1 MPQGSPPLFSVRR
14 SASILALALIA
25 ALGLFSSEVWA
36 QSAVEEKPSNLTAQ
50 VVAAGI
56 QLNWNAPQARA
67 AEVDGYQI
75 LRRRP
80 DEGEALL
87 LVLVADT
94 GSTTTRYLDATATEP
109 GVSYIY
115 RVKARRGHE
124 LSRIANKVQLTY
136 TAPEPQPTL
145 QPEPAPTLETTPAL
159 EPEPAPAGV
168 TVELGDITDL
178 QRPQFLVG
186 ELDGGAETVNRY
198 RFTISEPK
206 KLGLGLRQQETN
218 ADLVLVDAEG
228 AELRA
233 ARKAGAANEWITVT
247 LLAGAY
253 EARIEAQEAGV
264 STYMFRYGVEAP
276 NPTVVQRL
284 LAELQ
289 QEEQEPDPVIATQ
302 QQATPADLAPSNLSA
317 ESTAGGVQLTWE
329 APAADAASVTGY
341 RIIRTHIGANGGADV
356 TDEIETGSTDLSYL
370 DAAANIEGVTYTYQV
385 TALREGV
392 ASEATSAVTVTYLWA
407 SLAPTNLRAT
417 ITADGVLLE
426 WDAPAVGVTSV
437 ITYDVTRTG
446 TDARGSYL
454 RMQADIGSTRLL
466 FLDRTVLRVGP
477 DTYLVQAVRRTGSS
491 AASNE
496 VTVFYQTELLAPSNL
511 RAALTADGVQLE
523 WDAPA
528 ADAASVTGYRI
539 TRTQAGAAGGADV
552 TTEIE
557 TDSTD
562 PSYLDAAA
570 NLESAAYTYQVTAV
584 RRGVASEASNEV
596 TVTYL
601 WASLAPSNL
610 RAASTAGGVQ
620 LEWDAPAADAASV
633 TGYRITRTQA
643 GAAGGA
649 DVTTEIETDST
660 DLSHLDA
667 AANVESAAYTYQVA
681 AVRGVVSSEASN
693 EVTVTY
699 LWASL
704 APSNLRAALTA
715 DGVQLEWD
723 APAADAASVTGYRI
737 TRTQA
742 GAAGG
747 ADVTTEID
755 TGSTDLSHLDAAA
768 NVESAAYTYQVAA
781 VRGVVSSEASNE
793 VTVTYLWASLAP
805 SNLRVLSSDFVVQL
819 EWDAPAADAASVTG
833 YRIKRTKTK
842 ADGTEVRTQ
851 IDIGRNRR
859 AYSDNTVDISVSAY
873 TYQVHALRGGVR
885 SEASN
890 DVTVNY
896 GRSWAPS
903 NLSADSRGDGMAL
916 TWDAPDRGTQYVTN
930 YVVKRTSIGG
940 AGGRTITEDTPSTGR
955 DYLDRTDMVEG
966 ETYSYTVNARFDW
979 GDLSQPSD
987 ALIVTYLPEQQ
998 GLPTAP
1004 GGLRAVYQPDDA
1016 IVLEWDLPLEDG
1028 ASVTG
1033 YEVTWLKGPELEVY
1047 NARRWEQPHPIQWGQ
1062 PESVTVDSTTTSYR
1076 STSPSGWGT
1085 ALRREDWGRYYN
1097 FSVRAL
1103 RADGEHSRS
1112 HNVIVQLVPQLQE
1125 LMGPNDDYSADIST
1139 TGSVTV
1145 DGSVSGTMEV
1155 PLDRDWFAVE
1165 LQAGQTYFLDVIREE
1180 RPNRRGYYAR
1190 WLTSVHDSEG
1200 RSIPGTIAAYNGK
1213 YGNAALPF
1221 TPLESGTH
1229 YIAVGNIED
1238 ARWFSVG
1245 AYTVGVRAVSL
1256 PELQLGEIGE
1266 QPSTSRLINV
1276 GDTVLSSMD
1285 YIVRTNHQMGDF
1297 GEWYDFADID
1307 WWRVRLEPDVSYAIE
1322 MKGWSTGDGT
1332 LIDPQLLRLRDP
1344 HGAPINGIEIWDDV
1358 EGQVGPAS
1366 KLVNHNSL
1374 IVITPR
1380 VAADYHILAT
1390 ANNDWYDPDDGL
1402 EEQEPGTYTVA
1413 VNVIED
1419 LTPDVPADTR
1429 TSASVAVDGEPYVG
1443 RIIPIY
1449 DSDWVAVE
1457 LEAANTYHI
1466 AVNVFPGHGIPMKD
1480 VGSAGVFDA
1489 NGLRLPGSGMYGGWG
1504 SLPSYYDAAIVTP
1517 GKSGTYYIDVRG
1529 LGRGVGD
1536 YALTVTLVDTA
1547 TQETI
1552 DAIAD
1557 DVEMLEVDA
1566 PVIVALE
1573 AAESR
1578 WFAIQLDAGET
1589 YHFLHTTELWEGVI
1603 HGLYD
1608 DSGELVAWDPGQR
1621 KPAVEN
1627 RDYLREKRLSYTPV
1641 FSGTYYIRVA
1651 RGVQRRIRRWTPP
1664 PVDYTLSVSLIE
1676 SEREFSQKDRDAKLF
1691 VAIVRE
1697 LETKLQPGVMTT
1709 DEASLEREVRWYTM
1723 ALEGGARYWLSVRST
1738 VPLEDV
1744 HPGLIDPS
1752 LAQPYIRVVFTD
1764 QGEIAYSAPHK
1775 AGRIYDI
1782 DLDLLPAESCIYH
1795 FGILSQYLAPYN
1807 VSVTK
1812 LADGDGDAP
1821 VCGQGDDGIAGG
1833 ESDEEDDSN
1842 GDVVTA
1848 VQVVAEST
1856 DLPADIDTPGVV
1868 EVGVISRGEIEE
1880 VGDADWFR
1888 VSLNAGVTYQIDME
1902 GLWTGYADSSGTW
1915 VGVGTLVDPLLSA
1928 IYDASGQL
1936 IPGSGD
1942 QTEEGNG
1949 GTGQN
1954 SRTVFTPA
1962 SSGDYFIEATA
1973 TSAWLGTYVL
1983 IVTELE

>member
-1 MPQGSPPLFSVRR
+1 MPQSSPPLFSVRR

-56 QLNWNAPQARA
+56 QLNWNAPEARA

-94 GSTTTRYLDATATEP
+94 GSTATSYLDATATEP

-124 LSRIANKVQLTY
+124 LSRFANKVQLTY
-136 TAPEPQPTL
+136 TAPAPEPQPTL
-145 QPEPAPTLETTPAL
+145 Q
-159 EPEPAPAGV
+159 PEPAPAGV

-218 ADLVLVDAEG
+218 ADLVLVDAAG

-247 LLAGAY
+247 LLVGAY

-289 QEEQEPDPVIATQ
+289 QEEQEPDPVISTQ

-317 ESTAGGVQLTWE
+317 ESTAGGVQLEWD

-341 RIIRTHIGANGGADV
+341 RIIRTQIGANGGADV

-370 DAAANIEGVTYTYQV
+370 DAAANIEGATYTYQV

-426 WDAPAVGVTSV
+426 WDAPAVGVASV

-446 TDARGSYL
+446 TDASGSYL

-466 FLDRTVLRVGP
+466 FLDRTVIRMGP

-496 VTVFYQTELLAPSNL
+496 VTVFYQTE
-511 RAALTADGVQLE
+511 
-523 WDAPA
+523 
-528 ADAASVTGYRI
+528 
-539 TRTQAGAAGGADV
+539 
-552 TTEIE
+552 
-557 TDSTD
+557 
-562 PSYLDAAA
+562 
-570 NLESAAYTYQVTAV
+570 
-584 RRGVASEASNEV
+584 
-596 TVTYL
+596 
-601 WASLAPSNL
+601 
-610 RAASTAGGVQ
+610 
-620 LEWDAPAADAASV
+620 
-633 TGYRITRTQA
+633 
-643 GAAGGA
+643 
-649 DVTTEIETDST
+649 
-660 DLSHLDA
+660 
-667 AANVESAAYTYQVA
+667 
-681 AVRGVVSSEASN
+681 
-693 EVTVTY
+693 
-699 LWASL
+699 SL

-742 GAAGG
+742 GVAGG
-747 ADVTTEID
+747 ADVTTEIETD
-755 TGSTDLSHLDAAA
+755 STGPSYLDAAA
-768 NVESAAYTYQVAA
+768 NVESAAYTYQVTA
-781 VRGVVSSEASNE
+781 VRRGLASEASNEVTVTYLWASLAPSSLRAALTADGVQLEWDAPAADAASVTGYRITRTHIGANGGADVTTEIETGSTDLSHLDAVANVESAAYTYQVTAMRGGVSSEASNE

-873 TYQVHALRGGVR
+873 TYQLHALRGGVR
-885 SEASN
+885 SESSN

-1047 NARRWEQPHPIQWGQ
+1047 NARRWGQPQPIQWGQ

-1085 ALRREDWGRYYN
+1085 ALRREDWGLYYN

-1125 LMGPNDDYSADIST
+1125 LMGPDDDYSADTST

-1165 LQAGQTYFLDVIREE
+1165 LQAGQTYFLDVIMEE

-1276 GDTVLSSMD
+1276 GESVLSSMD

-1322 MKGWSTGDGT
+1322 MKGWTTGDGT

-1358 EGQVGPAS
+1358 GGQVGPAS

-1402 EEQEPGTYTVA
+1402 EEQEPGTYTMA
-1413 VNVIED
+1413 VNVIKD

-1429 TSASVAVDGEPYVG
+1429 TPAGVAVDGEPYVG

-1466 AVNVFPGHGIPMKD
+1466 AVNVFPGNGIPMKD

-1517 GKSGTYYIDVRG
+1517 GKSGTYYIDARG

-1536 YALTVTLVDTA
+1536 YAVTVTLVDTV

-1557 DVEMLEVDA
+1557 DLEMLEVDA

-1621 KPAVEN
+1621 KTTVED
-1627 RDYLREKRLSYTPV
+1627 RDYLREKRLSYTPL

-1651 RGVQRRIRRWTPP
+1651 RGVHRRIRWWTPP

-1821 VCGQGDDGIAGG
+1821 VCGQGDDGIAEG
-1833 ESDEEDDSN
+1833 ESDKEADSN
-1842 GDVVTA
+1842 GARGNA

>member
-1 MPQGSPPLFSVRR
+1 M
-14 SASILALALIA
+14 
-25 ALGLFSSEVWA
+25 
-36 QSAVEEKPSNLTAQ
+36 
-50 VVAAGI
+50 
-56 QLNWNAPQARA
+56 
-67 AEVDGYQI
+67 
-75 LRRRP
+75 
-80 DEGEALL
+80 
-87 LVLVADT
+87 
-94 GSTTTRYLDATATEP
+94 
-109 GVSYIY
+109 
-115 RVKARRGHE
+115 
-124 LSRIANKVQLTY
+124 
-136 TAPEPQPTL
+136 
-145 QPEPAPTLETTPAL
+145 
-159 EPEPAPAGV
+159 
-168 TVELGDITDL
+168 
-178 QRPQFLVG
+178 
-186 ELDGGAETVNRY
+186 
-198 RFTISEPK
+198 
-206 KLGLGLRQQETN
+206 
-218 ADLVLVDAEG
+218 
-228 AELRA
+228 
-233 ARKAGAANEWITVT
+233 
-247 LLAGAY
+247 
-253 EARIEAQEAGV
+253 
-264 STYMFRYGVEAP
+264 
-276 NPTVVQRL
+276 
-284 LAELQ
+284 
-289 QEEQEPDPVIATQ
+289 
-302 QQATPADLAPSNLSA
+302 
-317 ESTAGGVQLTWE
+317 
-329 APAADAASVTGY
+329 
-341 RIIRTHIGANGGADV
+341 
-356 TDEIETGSTDLSYL
+356 
-370 DAAANIEGVTYTYQV
+370 
-385 TALREGV
+385 
-392 ASEATSAVTVTYLWA
+392 
-407 SLAPTNLRAT
+407 
-417 ITADGVLLE
+417 
-426 WDAPAVGVTSV
+426 
-437 ITYDVTRTG
+437 
-446 TDARGSYL
+446 
-454 RMQADIGSTRLL
+454 
-466 FLDRTVLRVGP
+466 
-477 DTYLVQAVRRTGSS
+477 
-491 AASNE
+491 
-496 VTVFYQTELLAPSNL
+496 
-511 RAALTADGVQLE
+511 
-523 WDAPA
+523 
-528 ADAASVTGYRI
+528 
-539 TRTQAGAAGGADV
+539 
-552 TTEIE
+552 
-557 TDSTD
+557 
-562 PSYLDAAA
+562 
-570 NLESAAYTYQVTAV
+570 
-584 RRGVASEASNEV
+584 
-596 TVTYL
+596 
-601 WASLAPSNL
+601 
-610 RAASTAGGVQ
+610 
-620 LEWDAPAADAASV
+620 
-633 TGYRITRTQA
+633 
-643 GAAGGA
+643 
-649 DVTTEIETDST
+649 
-660 DLSHLDA
+660 
-667 AANVESAAYTYQVA
+667 
-681 AVRGVVSSEASN
+681 
-693 EVTVTY
+693 TY

-715 DGVQLEWD
+715 GGVQLEWD

-805 SNLRVLSSDFVVQL
+805 SNLRVLSRDFVVQL

-873 TYQVHALRGGVR
+873 TYQVHALRGSVR

-940 AGGRTITEDTPSTGR
+940 AGGRTITADTPSTGR

-987 ALIVTYLPEQQ
+987 ALIVTYLPEPQ

-1125 LMGPNDDYSADIST
+1125 LMGPNDDYSADTST

-1145 DGSVSGTMEV
+1145 DGAVSGTMEV

-1322 MKGWSTGDGT
+1322 MKGWPTGDGT

-1402 EEQEPGTYTVA
+1402 EEQEPGTYTMA

-1466 AVNVFPGHGIPMKD
+1466 EVNVFPGHGIPMKD
-1480 VGSAGVFDA
+1480 VGSTGVFDA

-1536 YALTVTLVDTA
+1536 YAVTVTLVDTA

-1589 YHFLHTTELWEGVI
+1589 YHFLHTTEVWEGVI

-1651 RGVQRRIRRWTPP
+1651 GGVQRRIRRWTPP
-1664 PVDYTLSVSLIE
+1664 RVDYTLSVSLIE

-1833 ESDEEDDSN
+1833 ASDEEDDLS

-1856 DLPADIDTPGVV
+1856 DLPADMDTPGVV

-1880 VGDADWFR
+1880 VADADWFR

>member
-1 MPQGSPPLFSVRR
+1 MPQSSPPLFSVRR

-94 GSTTTRYLDATATEP
+94 GSTATSYLDATATEP

-124 LSRIANKVQLTY
+124 LSRFANKVQLTY
-136 TAPEPQPTL
+136 TAPEPEPQPTL
-145 QPEPAPTLETTPAL
+145 QPEPAPT
-159 EPEPAPAGV
+159 GV

-178 QRPQFLVG
+178 QRPRFLVG

-218 ADLVLVDAEG
+218 ADLVLVDAAG

-233 ARKAGAANEWITVT
+233 ARKAGTANEWITVT
-247 LLAGAY
+247 LLVGAY

-289 QEEQEPDPVIATQ
+289 QEEQEPDPVISTQ

-370 DAAANIEGVTYTYQV
+370 DAAANIEGATYTYQL

-426 WDAPAVGVTSV
+426 WDAPAVGVASV

-446 TDARGSYL
+446 TDASGSYL

-466 FLDRTVLRVGP
+466 FLDRTVLRMGP

-552 TTEIE
+552 TTEI
-557 TDSTD
+557 
-562 PSYLDAAA
+562 
-570 NLESAAYTYQVTAV
+570 
-584 RRGVASEASNEV
+584 
-596 TVTYL
+596 
-601 WASLAPSNL
+601 
-610 RAASTAGGVQ
+610 
-620 LEWDAPAADAASV
+620 
-633 TGYRITRTQA
+633 
-643 GAAGGA
+643 
-649 DVTTEIETDST
+649 
-660 DLSHLDA
+660 
-667 AANVESAAYTYQVA
+667 
-681 AVRGVVSSEASN
+681 
-693 EVTVTY
+693 
-699 LWASL
+699 
-704 APSNLRAALTA
+704 
-715 DGVQLEWD
+715 
-723 APAADAASVTGYRI
+723 
-737 TRTQA
+737 
-742 GAAGG
+742 
-747 ADVTTEID
+747 D

-768 NVESAAYTYQVAA
+768 NVESAAYTYQVTAM
-781 VRGVVSSEASNE
+781 RGVVSSEASNE

-873 TYQVHALRGGVR
+873 TYQVHALRGSVR

-916 TWDAPDRGTQYVTN
+916 TWDAPDRGTPYVTN

-940 AGGRTITEDTPSTGR
+940 AGGRTITADTPSTGR
-955 DYLDRTDMVEG
+955 DYLDRTGMVEG

-1085 ALRREDWGRYYN
+1085 ALRREDWGLYYN

-1125 LMGPNDDYSADIST
+1125 LMGPNDDYSADTST

-1165 LQAGQTYFLDVIREE
+1165 LQSGQTYFLDVIMEE

-1200 RSIPGTIAAYNGK
+1200 RSIPGTITAYNGK

-1266 QPSTSRLINV
+1266 QPRTSRLINV
-1276 GDTVLSSMD
+1276 GESVLSSMD

-1322 MKGWSTGDGT
+1322 MKGWTTGDGT

-1402 EEQEPGTYTVA
+1402 EEQEPGTYAMA

-1429 TSASVAVDGEPYVG
+1429 TPAGVAVDGEPYVG

-1457 LEAANTYHI
+1457 FEAANTYHI
-1466 AVNVFPGHGIPMKD
+1466 EVNVFPGHGIPMKD

-1536 YALTVTLVDTA
+1536 YAVTVTLVDTV

-1557 DVEMLEVDA
+1557 DLEMLEVDA

-1621 KPAVEN
+1621 KPFVED

-1651 RGVQRRIRRWTPP
+1651 RGVHRRIRWWTPP

-1821 VCGQGDDGIAGG
+1821 VCGQGDDGIAEGESGDGIAGG

-1842 GDVVTA
+1842 GARVTA
-1848 VQVVAEST
+1848 VHVVLEST

-1973 TSAWLGTYVL
+1973 TSAWRGTYVL

>member
-14 SASILALALIA
+14 SASILAVALIA
-25 ALGLFSSEVWA
+25 AFGLFSSEVWA

-94 GSTTTRYLDATATEP
+94 GSTTTRYLDDTATEP

-198 RFTISEPK
+198 RFTLSEPE

-218 ADLVLVDAEG
+218 ADLVVVDAEG

-370 DAAANIEGVTYTYQV
+370 DAAANIEGATYTYQV

-392 ASEATSAVTVTYLWA
+392 ASEATSAITVTYLWV

-426 WDAPAVGVTSV
+426 WDAPAVSVTSV

-446 TDARGSYL
+446 TDASGSYL

-496 VTVFYQTELLAPSNL
+496 VTVFYQTESLAPSNLRAASTAGGVQLEWDAPAADAASVTGYRITRTHIGANGGADVTTEIETDSTDPSYLDAAANVESAAYTYQITAVRRGVASEASNEVTVTYLWASLAPSNL
-511 RAALTADGVQLE
+511 RAALTAGGVQLE

-562 PSYLDAAA
+562 PSYLDAPA
-570 NLESAAYTYQVTAV
+570 NVESAAYTYQVAAV
-584 RRGVASEASNEV
+584 RGVVSSEASNEV

-649 DVTTEIETDST
+649 DVTTEIDTGANQ
-660 DLSHLDA
+660 LSHLDA
-667 AANVESAAYTYQVA
+667 AANVESAAYTYQVT

-805 SNLRVLSSDFVVQL
+805 SNLRVLSRDFVVQL

-873 TYQVHALRGGVR
+873 TYQVHALRERCHRELRPCSVR
-885 SEASN
+885 SECAVRLGRSESASN

-940 AGGRTITEDTPSTGR
+940 AGGRTIQRERTADTPSTGR
-955 DYLDRTDMVEG
+955 DAGRPYLDRTDMVEG
-966 ETYSYTVNARFDW
+966 ETYSYTVNARFDSTHQRRSSSL
-979 GDLSQPSD
+979 GDLSQPS
-987 ALIVTYLPEQQ
+987 YL
-998 GLPTAP
+998 
-1004 GGLRAVYQPDDA
+1004 
-1016 IVLEWDLPLEDG
+1016 
-1028 ASVTG
+1028 
-1033 YEVTWLKGPELEVY
+1033 
-1047 NARRWEQPHPIQWGQ
+1047 HP
-1062 PESVTVDSTTTSYR
+1062 
-1076 STSPSGWGT
+1076 
-1085 ALRREDWGRYYN
+1085 
-1097 FSVRAL
+1097 
-1103 RADGEHSRS
+1103 
-1112 HNVIVQLVPQLQE
+1112 
-1125 LMGPNDDYSADIST
+1125 
-1139 TGSVTV
+1139 
-1145 DGSVSGTMEV
+1145 
-1155 PLDRDWFAVE
+1155 
-1165 LQAGQTYFLDVIREE
+1165 
-1180 RPNRRGYYAR
+1180 
-1190 WLTSVHDSEG
+1190 
-1200 RSIPGTIAAYNGK
+1200 
-1213 YGNAALPF
+1213 
-1221 TPLESGTH
+1221 
-1229 YIAVGNIED
+1229 
-1238 ARWFSVG
+1238 
-1245 AYTVGVRAVSL
+1245 
-1256 PELQLGEIGE
+1256 
-1266 QPSTSRLINV
+1266 
-1276 GDTVLSSMD
+1276 
-1285 YIVRTNHQMGDF
+1285 
-1297 GEWYDFADID
+1297 
-1307 WWRVRLEPDVSYAIE
+1307 
-1322 MKGWSTGDGT
+1322 
-1332 LIDPQLLRLRDP
+1332 
-1344 HGAPINGIEIWDDV
+1344 
-1358 EGQVGPAS
+1358 
-1366 KLVNHNSL
+1366 
-1374 IVITPR
+1374 
-1380 VAADYHILAT
+1380 
-1390 ANNDWYDPDDGL
+1390 
-1402 EEQEPGTYTVA
+1402 
-1413 VNVIED
+1413 
-1419 LTPDVPADTR
+1419 
-1429 TSASVAVDGEPYVG
+1429 
-1443 RIIPIY
+1443 
-1449 DSDWVAVE
+1449 
-1457 LEAANTYHI
+1457 
-1466 AVNVFPGHGIPMKD
+1466 
-1480 VGSAGVFDA
+1480 
-1489 NGLRLPGSGMYGGWG
+1489 
-1504 SLPSYYDAAIVTP
+1504 
-1517 GKSGTYYIDVRG
+1517 
-1529 LGRGVGD
+1529 
-1536 YALTVTLVDTA
+1536 
-1547 TQETI
+1547 
-1552 DAIAD
+1552 
-1557 DVEMLEVDA
+1557 
-1566 PVIVALE
+1566 PVI
-1573 AAESR
+1573 
-1578 WFAIQLDAGET
+1578 
-1589 YHFLHTTELWEGVI
+1589 
-1603 HGLYD
+1603 
-1608 DSGELVAWDPGQR
+1608 
-1621 KPAVEN
+1621 
-1627 RDYLREKRLSYTPV
+1627 
-1641 FSGTYYIRVA
+1641 
-1651 RGVQRRIRRWTPP
+1651 
-1664 PVDYTLSVSLIE
+1664 
-1676 SEREFSQKDRDAKLF
+1676 
-1691 VAIVRE
+1691 
-1697 LETKLQPGVMTT
+1697 
-1709 DEASLEREVRWYTM
+1709 
-1723 ALEGGARYWLSVRST
+1723 
-1738 VPLEDV
+1738 
-1744 HPGLIDPS
+1744 
-1752 LAQPYIRVVFTD
+1752 
-1764 QGEIAYSAPHK
+1764 
-1775 AGRIYDI
+1775 
-1782 DLDLLPAESCIYH
+1782 
-1795 FGILSQYLAPYN
+1795 
-1807 VSVTK
+1807 
-1812 LADGDGDAP
+1812 
-1821 VCGQGDDGIAGG
+1821 
-1833 ESDEEDDSN
+1833 
-1842 GDVVTA
+1842 
-1848 VQVVAEST
+1848 
-1856 DLPADIDTPGVV
+1856 
-1868 EVGVISRGEIEE
+1868 
-1880 VGDADWFR
+1880 
-1888 VSLNAGVTYQIDME
+1888 
-1902 GLWTGYADSSGTW
+1902 
-1915 VGVGTLVDPLLSA
+1915 
-1928 IYDASGQL
+1928 
-1936 IPGSGD
+1936 
-1942 QTEEGNG
+1942 
-1949 GTGQN
+1949 
-1954 SRTVFTPA
+1954 
-1962 SSGDYFIEATA
+1962 
-1973 TSAWLGTYVL
+1973 
-1983 IVTELE
+1983 

>member
-1 MPQGSPPLFSVRR
+1 MPQSSPPLFSVRR

-94 GSTTTRYLDATATEP
+94 GSTATSYLDATATEP

-124 LSRIANKVQLTY
+124 LSRFANKVQLTY
-136 TAPEPQPTL
+136 TAPEPEPQPTL
-145 QPEPAPTLETTPAL
+145 QPEPAPT
-159 EPEPAPAGV
+159 GV

-178 QRPQFLVG
+178 QRPRFLVG

-218 ADLVLVDAEG
+218 ADLVLVDAAG

-233 ARKAGAANEWITVT
+233 ARKAGTANEWITVT
-247 LLAGAY
+247 LLVGAY

-302 QQATPADLAPSNLSA
+302 QQATPADLAPSNLRA
-317 ESTAGGVQLTWE
+317 ALTAGGVQLEWD

-370 DAAANIEGVTYTYQV
+370 DAAANIEGATYTYQL

-426 WDAPAVGVTSV
+426 WDAPAVGVASV

-446 TDARGSYL
+446 TDASGSYL

-466 FLDRTVLRVGP
+466 FLDRTVLRMGP

-539 TRTQAGAAGGADV
+539 TRTQAGAGGGADV

-557 TDSTD
+557 TGSTD
-562 PSYLDAAA
+562 PSY
-570 NLESAAYTYQVTAV
+570 
-584 RRGVASEASNEV
+584 
-596 TVTYL
+596 
-601 WASLAPSNL
+601 
-610 RAASTAGGVQ
+610 
-620 LEWDAPAADAASV
+620 
-633 TGYRITRTQA
+633 
-643 GAAGGA
+643 
-649 DVTTEIETDST
+649 
-660 DLSHLDA
+660 LDA
-667 AANVESAAYTYQVA
+667 AANVESAAYTYQVTA
-681 AVRGVVSSEASN
+681 MRG
-693 EVTVTY
+693 
-699 LWASL
+699 
-704 APSNLRAALTA
+704 
-715 DGVQLEWD
+715 G
-723 APAADAASVTGYRI
+723 
-737 TRTQA
+737 
-742 GAAGG
+742 
-747 ADVTTEID
+747 
-755 TGSTDLSHLDAAA
+755 
-768 NVESAAYTYQVAA
+768 
-781 VRGVVSSEASNE
+781 VSSEASNE

-805 SNLRVLSSDFVVQL
+805 SNLRVLSRDFVVQL

-851 IDIGRNRR
+851 VDIGRNRR

-873 TYQVHALRGGVR
+873 TYQVHALRGSVR

-987 ALIVTYLPEQQ
+987 ALIVTYLPEPQ

-1047 NARRWEQPHPIQWGQ
+1047 NARRWEQPQPIQWGQ

-1085 ALRREDWGRYYN
+1085 ALRREDWGLYYN

-1125 LMGPNDDYSADIST
+1125 LMGPNDDYSADTST

-1165 LQAGQTYFLDVIREE
+1165 LQSGQTYFLDVIMEE

-1200 RSIPGTIAAYNGK
+1200 RSIPGTITAYNGK

-1276 GDTVLSSMD
+1276 GESVLSSMD

-1322 MKGWSTGDGT
+1322 MKGWTTGDGT

-1402 EEQEPGTYTVA
+1402 EEQEPSTYTMA

-1429 TSASVAVDGEPYVG
+1429 TPAGVAVDGEPYVG

-1466 AVNVFPGHGIPMKD
+1466 EVNVFPGHGIPMKD

-1536 YALTVTLVDTA
+1536 YAVTVTLVDTV

-1557 DVEMLEVDA
+1557 DLEMLEVDA

-1621 KPAVEN
+1621 KPFVED

-1651 RGVQRRIRRWTPP
+1651 RGVHRRIRRWTPP

-1676 SEREFSQKDRDAKLF
+1676 SEREFSQNDRDAKLF

-1821 VCGQGDDGIAGG
+1821 VCGQGDDGIAEG
-1833 ESDEEDDSN
+1833 ESDKEDDSN
-1842 GDVVTA
+1842 GARGNA

-1856 DLPADIDTPGVV
+1856 DLPADMDTPGVV

-1902 GLWTGYADSSGTW
+1902 GLWTGYSDSSGTW
-1915 VGVGTLVDPLLSA
+1915 VGVGTLVDPLLSG

-1942 QTEEGNG
+1942 QTQEGNG

-1973 TSAWLGTYVL
+1973 TSAWRGTYVL